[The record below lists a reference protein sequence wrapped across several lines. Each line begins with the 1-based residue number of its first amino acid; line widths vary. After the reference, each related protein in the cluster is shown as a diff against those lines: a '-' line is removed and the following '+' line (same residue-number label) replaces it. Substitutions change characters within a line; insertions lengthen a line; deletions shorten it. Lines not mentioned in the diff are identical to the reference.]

1 MLWLAKHAIKGTF
14 YGIGHLM
21 GLHGVHLSDMDTV
34 AEAAAPFYNNH
45 LRGGEGHMEVGKL
58 ILNIAKAKATM
69 TLSVKPFGCMP
80 SAGVSDGVQSMITEK
95 YPQGIFCPI
104 ETNGDGAVNVYSRV
118 QMMLFKARLAA
129 RAEYQAELEKNGMT
143 VAELRAYLNDKNWR
157 GSSLFYPRHGSVA
170 STAANLVQHVVDD
183 VKKTRTAKVIDFT
196 KRLLQRGAA
205 KANATRRSRR
215 TTSAP
220 RRARTRRHRRDDE
233 RRDVERIDREAALA
247 GPPAAGGPRGRQPAG
262 AAAARRGEHRQRSAR
277 QADPT
282 GRLWQ

>member
-1 MLWLAKHAIKGTF
+1 
-14 YGIGHLM
+14 M

-34 AEAAAPFYNNH
+34 AEAAAPYYNNH

-129 RAEYQAELEKNGMT
+129 RAEYQSELEKSGLT
-143 VAELRAYLNDKNWR
+143 VAELRAYLQEKNWR

-205 KANATRRSRR
+205 KANATVAS
-215 TTSAP
+215 S
-220 RRARTRRHRRDDE
+220 
-233 RRDVERIDREAALA
+233 DVR
-247 GPPAAGGPRGRQPAG
+247 
-262 AAAARRGEHRQRSAR
+262 AAAAN
-277 QADPT
+277 
-282 GRLWQ
+282 